1 LLYHDKVTT
10 LIKLSTSYNDF
21 FDQHKVEQTM
31 KRIFVTGATGFL
43 GQAIVKNLLDNNYD
57 IVGLARNKSSAAMLE
72 NLGATA
78 HIGSLQDINSIL
90 AGIEGVDAV
99 IHTAFNHDFAI
110 YKQSC
115 EDDRHII
122 LALGKALNNK
132 SCPLIVTSGPWAI
145 GSHSEQFPRAASDEA
160 ALVCHE
166 NGARCMIVGLPQVHN
181 TYKFGLISPIL
192 EIAQSKQVS
201 AYIENTNNQWAA
213 VHLSDAANLYRLV
226 LENGESGHK
235 YIAVGEEN
243 IPFKTIM
250 QTIGNRL
257 NLPTHAITKE
267 QAQDYFGPYA
277 YFAELS
283 LNASGEESKKALG
296 WTPKGA
302 SLLDDISNAIL
313 S

>member
-1 LLYHDKVTT
+1 
-10 LIKLSTSYNDF
+10 
-21 FDQHKVEQTM
+21 M

-43 GQAIVKNLLDNNYD
+43 GQAIVKNLLDNHYD
-57 IVGLARNKSSAAMLE
+57 IVGLARNETSAAILE

-78 HIGSLQDINSIL
+78 HIGLLQDIDSIL

-99 IHTAFNHDFAI
+99 IHIAFNHDFATF
-110 YKQSC
+110 KQNC

-122 LALGKALNNK
+122 LAMGKALNNT
-132 SCPLIVTSGPWAI
+132 SRPLIVTSAAFAARTRN
-145 GSHSEQFPRAASDEA
+145 SEQFPRAASDEA
-160 ALVCHE
+160 ALASHE
-166 NGARCMIVGLPQVHN
+166 NGTNCMIVGLSQVHD
-181 TYKFGLISPIL
+181 THKFGLISPML

-235 YIAVGEEN
+235 YIAAVDEN

-267 QAQDYFGPYA
+267 QAQDYFGHYA
-277 YFAELS
+277 HFAELS

-296 WTPKGA
+296 WEPKGA
-302 SLLDDISNAIL
+302 SLLDDISNAVL